1 MRRIQTAKIS
11 LIADNLADVYDQLNY
26 LHLFRKGNGRS
37 QKAFFSLA
45 CRPRGLQLNWSEIP
59 SNEHNLAV
67 QQAMR
72 GDISLLRKHFQT
84 IVAKSASP
92 SLALRRRG
100 SSD

>member
-37 QKAFFSLA
+37 QKVFFSLA

-92 SLALRRRG
+92 SLALHRRG